1 MFCSN
6 RGTDK
11 LGKTVDAMILTVT
24 MNPSID
30 KYMYTDRLAKGETN
44 RVVNDGMNVA
54 GKGIN
59 VARVIKSMMRDVF
72 CTGINYD
79 INGALLTESLQ
90 TAKIGEDFAI
100 AEGLLRTNL
109 KIRDGEGYMTEI
121 NENGFPVGENVVRDV
136 MSKIIKYADQSEIVM
151 LCGSLPPNVPVSFYG
166 TMINEL
172 KIIKKETV
180 LDADGKALFRG
191 IKSGPAII
199 KPNLKE
205 FEALCETKMSSIK
218 DVVYNAKNIA
228 NSYEV
233 KLVIVSLGSEGAI
246 ITDGCRAF
254 YSRQPEKMNVVS
266 TTGAG
271 DALLAGATV
280 AYTRKKSIEEIL
292 QTGMAAANIAVS
304 KGIDEKF
311 SYKQMRD
318 VIDSIKVEMIDN

>member
-1 MFCSN
+1 
-6 RGTDK
+6 
-11 LGKTVDAMILTVT
+11 MILTVT

-30 KYMYTDRLAKGETN
+30 KYMYTDKLAKGETN
-44 RVVNDGMNVA
+44 RVINDGMNVA

-59 VARVIKSMMRDVF
+59 VARVIKSMMREVF

-79 INGALLTESLQ
+79 KNGALLTESLQ
-90 TAKIGEDFAI
+90 SAKIGEDFAV

-109 KIRDGEGYMTEI
+109 KIRDGEGYMTEV
-121 NENGFPVGENVVRDV
+121 NESGFPVSDGVVRDV
-136 MSKIIKYADQSEIVM
+136 MGKIIKYADQSEIVM

-172 KIIKKETV
+172 KIIKKESV

-205 FEALCETKMSSIK
+205 FETLCETKMSSIK
-218 DVVYNAKNIA
+218 DVVYNAKVIA

-233 KLVIVSLGSEGAI
+233 KVVIVSLGGDGAV

-254 YSRQPEKMNVVS
+254 YSKQPDDINVIS

-280 AYTRKKSIEEIL
+280 AYTRKKSIEEML
-292 QTGMAAANIAVS
+292 RTGMAAANIAVS
-304 KGIDEKF
+304 KGLDEKF
-311 SYKQMRD
+311 NYKQMRD
-318 VIDSIKVEMIDN
+318 VIDSIKVEMVDN